1 MDSNLCILYVAL
13 GFNSPEP
20 LIKTSLELIREIIS
34 QERPLIN
41 ASSPDLKSWLSVR
54 FNLYVKLESSI
65 SSMDSTLYV
74 IEILV
79 NKFLVTSLLEI
90 EPKPLGSIT
99 LPSSL

>member
-1 MDSNLCILYVAL
+1 
-13 GFNSPEP
+13 
-20 LIKTSLELIREIIS
+20 
-34 QERPLIN
+34 
-41 ASSPDLKSWLSVR
+41 
-54 FNLYVKLESSI
+54 
-65 SSMDSTLYV
+65 MDSTLYV